1 MLHTDSQITQSEYQR
16 SLDEGIPDPQKL
28 NTQTVRYWS
37 DFNRVFYHPRSI
49 VQINDYE
56 LNSSLMPFEKWG
68 NGEELFVSMDTD
80 NDLLDR
86 DVRVWAEECDQMQGM
101 QIFTG
106 GDDAWGGFASRY
118 VEKLRDEYGKMP
130 IWTWGIE
137 EEQGRGQM
145 AKQLLRT
152 INTATTINEMARSA
166 SLYVPLSIPAI
177 QLPHYVH
184 LNRDSQ
190 WHISALLSTAL
201 ESMTLPSR
209 LRPDQQRRGLLGDI
223 EAGLNVNGNQSI
235 AQLQCTILAPA
246 TEAAGP
252 VNGYGRHDDRAPSNI
267 VHAINGEGDGDM
279 ITSQLDM
286 NLSTGDR
293 GSSSYASQHDT
304 SEHVFGAVE
313 NMRGKRQEADDQK
326 LDEDEITYAR
336 KRRRLAGSSVVERF
350 VARQSLLFRRLLV
363 ILHGKML
370 IAAGTN
376 RLLHFPSSIASP
388 GSSRCNQIQQRLTYT
403 PHYPPQPTSRRVLRL
418 YRSSSTGWSASMSA
432 KHSQMDLAR
441 SAKPM
446 KRGGTEDR
454 MRTAMTDGV
463 LDSSLH

>member
-1 MLHTDSQITQSEYQR
+1 MLHTDPQITQSEYQR
-16 SLDEGIPDPQKL
+16 SLDEGIPDPQTL
-28 NTQTVRYWS
+28 STQTVRYWS
-37 DFNRVFYHPRSI
+37 DFSRVFYHPRSI

-152 INTATTINEMARSA
+152 INAATTINEMARNA

-235 AQLQCTILAPA
+235 AQLQCTILAPD

-252 VNGYGRHDDRAPSNI
+252 VNGYGRHDDRAPSNT
-267 VHAINGEGDGDM
+267 VHAMVGEGDGDM

-304 SEHVFGAVE
+304 SEHIFGAVE
-313 NMRGKRQEADDQK
+313 NMRGKRQQADDQK
-326 LDEDEITYAR
+326 LDEDEITYVR
-336 KRRRLAGSSVVERF
+336 KRRRLAGWSVVERF

-363 ILHGKML
+363 ILHGTML

-376 RLLHFPSSIASP
+376 RRLHFPFSIASP
-388 GSSRCNQIQQRLTYT
+388 RSSRCNQI
-403 PHYPPQPTSRRVLRL
+403 
-418 YRSSSTGWSASMSA
+418 
-432 KHSQMDLAR
+432 
-441 SAKPM
+441 
-446 KRGGTEDR
+446 
-454 MRTAMTDGV
+454 
-463 LDSSLH
+463 

>member
-1 MLHTDSQITQSEYQR
+1 MLHSDPQITQSEYQR
-16 SLDEGIPDPQKL
+16 SLDEGIPNPQTL
-28 NTQTVRYWS
+28 STQTVRYWS
-37 DFNRVFYHPRSI
+37 DFSRVFYHPRSI

-152 INTATTINEMARSA
+152 INAATTINEMARNA
-166 SLYVPLSIPAI
+166 SLYVPLSVPAT
-177 QLPHYVH
+177 QLPRYVH

-209 LRPDQQRRGLLGDI
+209 LRPDQQKRGLLGDI
-223 EAGLNVNGNQSI
+223 EAALNVNGNQSI
-235 AQLQCTILAPA
+235 AQLQCTILAPD
-246 TEAAGP
+246 TEVPTP
-252 VNGYGRHDDRAPSNI
+252 VNGYGKHDDRAPSNT
-267 VHAINGEGDGDM
+267 VHAMVEEGDGDM
-279 ITSQLDM
+279 ITSRLDM
-286 NLSTGDR
+286 SLSTGDR
-293 GSSSYASQHDT
+293 GASSYASQHDT
-304 SEHVFGAVE
+304 SEHIFGAVE
-313 NMRGKRQEADDQK
+313 NMRGKCQEADDQK

-336 KRRRLAGSSVVERF
+336 KRRRLAGWSVVERF
-350 VARQSLLFRRLLV
+350 VARQSLLFRGLL

-376 RLLHFPSSIASP
+376 RRLHFPSSIASP
-388 GSSRCNQIQQRLTYT
+388 GSSRCDQI
-403 PHYPPQPTSRRVLRL
+403 
-418 YRSSSTGWSASMSA
+418 
-432 KHSQMDLAR
+432 
-441 SAKPM
+441 
-446 KRGGTEDR
+446 
-454 MRTAMTDGV
+454 
-463 LDSSLH
+463 

>member
-1 MLHTDSQITQSEYQR
+1 MLHTDPQITQSEYQR
-16 SLDEGIPDPQKL
+16 SLDEGIPDPQTL
-28 NTQTVRYWS
+28 STQTVRYWS
-37 DFNRVFYHPRSI
+37 DFSRVFFHPRSI

-152 INTATTINEMARSA
+152 INAATTINEMARNA

-235 AQLQCTILAPA
+235 AQLQCTILAPD

-252 VNGYGRHDDRAPSNI
+252 VNGYGRHDDRAPSNT
-267 VHAINGEGDGDM
+267 VHAMVGEGDGDM

-304 SEHVFGAVE
+304 SEHIFGAVE
-313 NMRGKRQEADDQK
+313 NMRGKRQQADDQK
-326 LDEDEITYAR
+326 LDEDEITYVR
-336 KRRRLAGSSVVERF
+336 KRRRLAGWSVVERF
-350 VARQSLLFRRLLV
+350 VARQSLLFRRLLI
-363 ILHGKML
+363 ILHGTML

-376 RLLHFPSSIASP
+376 RRLHFPFSIASP
-388 GSSRCNQIQQRLTYT
+388 GSSRCNQI
-403 PHYPPQPTSRRVLRL
+403 
-418 YRSSSTGWSASMSA
+418 
-432 KHSQMDLAR
+432 
-441 SAKPM
+441 
-446 KRGGTEDR
+446 
-454 MRTAMTDGV
+454 
-463 LDSSLH
+463 

>member
-1 MLHTDSQITQSEYQR
+1 MLHTDPQITQSEYQR
-16 SLDEGIPDPQKL
+16 NLDEGIPDPQTL
-28 NTQTVRYWS
+28 STQTVRYWS

-56 LNSSLMPFEKWG
+56 LNSSLMPFEKWE

-101 QIFTG
+101 QLFTG

-152 INTATTINEMARSA
+152 INAAKTINEMAKNA
-166 SLYVPLSIPAI
+166 SLYVPLSVPAT
-177 QLPHYVH
+177 QLPRYVQ

-190 WHISALLSTAL
+190 WHISALLSMAL
-201 ESMTLPSR
+201 ESMTLPTR
-209 LRPDQQRRGLLGDI
+209 LRPDTQRRGLLGDI
-223 EAGLNVNGNQSI
+223 EAALNVNGNQRI
-235 AQLQCTILAPA
+235 AQLQCTILDPD
-246 TEAAGP
+246 TELPRP
-252 VNGYGRHDDRAPSNI
+252 VNGYGSHDDRAPSNT
-267 VHAINGEGDGDM
+267 VHAMVGEGNGDM
-279 ITSQLDM
+279 ITSHLDM
-286 NLSTGDR
+286 NLSTVNR

-304 SEHVFGAVE
+304 SEHIFGAVE
-313 NMRGKRQEADDQK
+313 NMRGKRQEADDQE

-336 KRRRLAGSSVVERF
+336 KRRRLAGWSVVERF
-350 VARQSLLFRRLLV
+350 VARQSLLCWRTLV
-363 ILHGKML
+363 VIHVKML

-376 RLLHFPSSIASP
+376 RRLHFPFSIASP
-388 GSSRCNQIQQRLTYT
+388 GYSRCGQI
-403 PHYPPQPTSRRVLRL
+403 
-418 YRSSSTGWSASMSA
+418 
-432 KHSQMDLAR
+432 
-441 SAKPM
+441 
-446 KRGGTEDR
+446 
-454 MRTAMTDGV
+454 
-463 LDSSLH
+463 